1 MEKEQQ
7 QHQIQLNVDPN
18 DYYISMVN
26 MRFEEEGFHFLIASA
41 NQAKQ
46 FTASPKHAKR
56 IYLLLKQQI
65 EQYEQKFGEIKTQLP
80 NRPQNTQEQNKVG
93 F

>member
-7 QHQIQLNVDPN
+7 IQINLDPN
-18 DYYISMVN
+18 IYSISNVSIIFN
-26 MRFEEEGFHFLIASA
+26 EEDFHFVINSG
-41 NQAKQ
+41 NQARQ
-46 FTASPKHAKR
+46 FMASPKHAKR

-65 EQYEQKFGEIKTQLP
+65 ENYEKQFEEIKTTLP
-80 NRPQNTQEQNKVG
+80 QRPQTTQQKENKVG

>member
-1 MEKEQQ
+1 MENEQK

-18 DYYISMVN
+18 AYYISMVN
-26 MRFEEEGFHFLIASA
+26 MRFDEEGFHFLIASGA
-41 NQAKQ
+41 QGRQ

-65 EQYEQKFGEIKTQLP
+65 ENYENKYGELKTQLP
-80 NRPQNTQEQNKVG
+80 QRPQNTQPETKLG